1 MNMFPNHETRPK
13 WQISIFSWSLRN
25 QRQVDALPNL
35 GRRSSGED
43 GGGVCY
49 NYLGMSKEDKE
60 SKRSVWQPSPKRW
73 RKIKPL
79 AREMRRKP
87 TMAERKLWK
96 RIRRKQVLGV
106 KFRRQMAIDHFIVD
120 FCCPSIRLIIEI
132 DGPTHDDTE
141 EADAL
146 RQARLES
153 LGFEVKRFTNRDVL
167 SNIEGVLE
175 SVYDVVGR
183 KIRS

>member
-1 MNMFPNHETRPK
+1 
-13 WQISIFSWSLRN
+13 
-25 QRQVDALPNL
+25 
-35 GRRSSGED
+35 
-43 GGGVCY
+43 
-49 NYLGMSKEDKE
+49 MSKEDKE

-79 AREMRRKP
+79 AREMRKKP

-96 RIRRKQVLGV
+96 HIRKKQVLGI
-106 KFRRQMAIDHFIVD
+106 KFRRQMAIDRFIVD
-120 FCCPSIRLIIEI
+120 FCSPSIRLIIEI

-153 LGFEVKRFTNRDVL
+153 LGFEVIRFTNRDAL